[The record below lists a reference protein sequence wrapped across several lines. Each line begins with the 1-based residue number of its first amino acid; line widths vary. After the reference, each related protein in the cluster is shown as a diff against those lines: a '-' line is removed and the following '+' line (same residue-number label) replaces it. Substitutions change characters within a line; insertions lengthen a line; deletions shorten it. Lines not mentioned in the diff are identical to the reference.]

1 MDDMDEYTKL
11 VKSVSSE
18 PKKKGKGQVKAVIAI
33 VCAAVAG
40 IGIYMFSSKG
50 DGMDNPYK
58 KKDTGFSMEFNNDK
72 IIEASTAPEKQ
83 DTPGPGNTE
92 EPVPPTKEPAQE
104 PTAAPTKAAVPTKEA
119 VNTPATKPTKAPTD
133 EPTKAVTNTPTAVPT
148 NVPTKAPTSAP
159 TPRPTSTSTPKPT
172 KTPSPRPTSTSAP
185 KPTKTPSPRP
195 TSTSTPKPT
204 KTPSPRP
211 TSTST
216 PRPTKTPIPTP
227 DFNAKINVS
236 YGDSTYSGMLV
247 TTQGW
252 YNGARLEI
260 KYTNPARFPLTDWE
274 CKIVFDK
281 PLKSASFD
289 GGSVTLS
296 ANKKTLTLKPAD
308 WNKSFGN
315 GNFTIA
321 TDYGNI
327 KCTGLT
333 FTPSY

>member
-18 PKKKGKGQVKAVIAI
+18 PKKKGKGPMKAVIAI

-104 PTAAPTKAAVPTKEA
+104 PTVAPTKAAVPTKEA
-119 VNTPATKPTKAPTD
+119 VNTPTPKPTKAPTD

-148 NVPTKAPTSAP
+148 NVPTKA
-159 TPRPTSTSTPKPT
+159 PTSTSTPKPT

-204 KTPSPRP
+204 KTP
-211 TSTST
+211 
-216 PRPTKTPIPTP
+216 IPTP
-227 DFNAKINVS
+227 DLNAKINVS
-236 YGDSTYSGMLV
+236 YGDSIYSGILV

-289 GGSVTLS
+289 GGSAILS
-296 ANKKTLTLKPAD
+296 ANKKTLTLKPDD
-308 WNKSFGN
+308 WNKSFSN
-315 GNFTIA
+315 GNFTIV
-321 TDYGNI
+321 TDYSNI
-327 KCTGLT
+327 RCTGLT